1 MALLMFQNIISYS
14 SLVYLKL
21 QCDLQNIFENSNLQI
36 YVTWLLAVLYVTWIR
51 YCMHTCK
58 CGRLNQEK
66 LFLCT
71 KCICQYSVSLLEK
84 TRLYRR
90 AQWDENNFSNFFY
103 TPKLTFHPP
112 SRTDLKFN
120 HPSRTVINTERVCF
134 HSFQRL
140 KWEMLKATWK
150 ASLIRLPAETGGNS
164 AENPHT
170 RSRRHELSRQA
181 L

>member
-1 MALLMFQNIISYS
+1 MFQNISFS
-14 SLVYLKL
+14 SLVTWSYNVIFKTSLK
-21 QCDLQNIFENSNLQI
+21 IVI
-36 YVTWLLAVLYVTWIR
+36 YRFMWCADKQDWHLAVLYVTWIS
-51 YCMHTCK
+51 YFMHTCK
-58 CGRLNQEK
+58 CARLDQEK
-66 LFLCT
+66 LSVCT
-71 KCICQYSVSLLEK
+71 KCICQYSVSLLGK
-84 TRLYRR
+84 ARLYWRP
-90 AQWDENNFSNFFY
+90 QGDENIFSNFFY

-120 HPSRTVINTERVCF
+120 LPSRTAINTERVCF

-170 RSRRHELSRQA
+170 RSRQHELSRQA

>member
-1 MALLMFQNIISYS
+1 MWCADKQDW
-14 SLVYLKL
+14 LVG
-21 QCDLQNIFENSNLQI
+21 
-36 YVTWLLAVLYVTWIR
+36 VLYVTWIR

-58 CGRLNQEK
+58 CGRLDQEK
-66 LFLCT
+66 LFVHT

-120 HPSRTVINTERVCF
+120 LPSRTVINTERVCF

-150 ASLIRLPAETGGNS
+150 ASLIRLPAVRLEATVLKTHTQDPDVMNFPDKLC
-164 AENPHT
+164 NPQG
-170 RSRRHELSRQA
+170 LG
-181 L
+181 

>member
-1 MALLMFQNIISYS
+1 M
-14 SLVYLKL
+14 
-21 QCDLQNIFENSNLQI
+21 
-36 YVTWLLAVLYVTWIR
+36 LAVLYVTWIS

-58 CGRLNQEK
+58 CVGLDQEK
-66 LFLCT
+66 LFVRT
-71 KCICQYSVSLLEK
+71 KCVCQCSVSLLGK
-84 TRLYRR
+84 TRLYWR
-90 AQWDENNFSNFFY
+90 AQLDENNFSNFFY
-103 TPKLTFHPP
+103 TPKQTFHPP

-120 HPSRTVINTERVCF
+120 LPSRTVINTERVCF

-150 ASLIRLPAETGGNS
+150 ASVIRLPAETGGNS
-164 AENPHT
+164 AENLHT